1 MARAIGRHH
10 VTSCHC
16 RWSMSERH
24 EAFGARVIAGKIIS
38 QLGALALLVSNN
50 VVLAGVTLSP
60 GLNPIIRWH

>member
-1 MARAIGRHH
+1 
-10 VTSCHC
+10 
-16 RWSMSERH
+16 MSERH

-60 GLNPIIRWH
+60 GLNPIIRWHWP